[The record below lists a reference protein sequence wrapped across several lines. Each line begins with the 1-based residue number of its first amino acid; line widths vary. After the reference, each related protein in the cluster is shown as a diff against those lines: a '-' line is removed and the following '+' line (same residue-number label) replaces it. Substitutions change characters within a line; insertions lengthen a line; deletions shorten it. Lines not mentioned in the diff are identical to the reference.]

1 MRIAV
6 VGGGAIGSY
15 YAALLARSGQ
25 DVRLLTR
32 GAHLDALRERGLL
45 LRTTTGEETIPGQAT
60 DLPWELQGSEYAIV
74 AVKSYSLPDVSPVL
88 VGLTLDGAVIVPLL
102 NGVDIDD
109 RLAALGVTRSSVL
122 PGLTVVSVVRSAP
135 GVVEQRSTY
144 QRVVIGEHAGEM
156 SARARAL
163 VDALHGAGFEARVST
178 DIRLD
183 LWRKFVFLA
192 SMAAACG
199 FLRRSIGEVRATP
212 EGRELLAGAV
222 HEIIELGRA
231 VGVAWADDEEASTRA
246 ALDALTPEIKP
257 SFLLD
262 VERGGPTELDVLSGT
277 VSRLGH
283 EHGIATP
290 VHDRV
295 VRFLSFSGSALSQVP
310 MPR

>member
-15 YAALLARSGQ
+15 YAALLTRSGH

-32 GAHLDALRERGLL
+32 GAHLDVLRARGLL
-45 LRTTTGEETIPGQAT
+45 LRTTTGEESISMRVT
-60 DLPWELQGSEYAIV
+60 DSPRELQGSEYAIV

-88 VGLTLDGAVIVPLL
+88 VGLSLDGAAIVPLL

-109 RLAALGVTRSSVL
+109 RLVALGVTRSGVL
-122 PGLTVVSVVRSAP
+122 PGLTVVSVVRTAA

-144 QRVVIGEHAGEM
+144 QRVVVGERSGEM

-163 VDALHGAGFEARVST
+163 VDALQGAGFEARVST

-199 FLRRSIGEVRATP
+199 LLRRPIGDVRATP
-212 EGRELLAGAV
+212 EGRDLLAGAV
-222 HEIIELGRA
+222 HEIIEVGRA
-231 VGVAWADDEEASTRA
+231 VGVAWADDDEASTRA
-246 ALDALTPEIKP
+246 ALDALTPGIKP

-290 VHDRV
+290 VHDKV
-295 VRFLSFSGSALSQVP
+295 LRFLLPTGNALSQVP
-310 MPR
+310 TPR